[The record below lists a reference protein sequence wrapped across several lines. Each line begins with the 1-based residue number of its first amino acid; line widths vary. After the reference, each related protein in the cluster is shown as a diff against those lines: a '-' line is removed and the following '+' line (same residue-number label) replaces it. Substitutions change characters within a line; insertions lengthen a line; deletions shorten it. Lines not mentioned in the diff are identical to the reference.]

1 MGKTPWHGVGKI
13 FYVSIYHIKNTFMTT
28 GTEQTESRKD
38 NRTLIYGILVAAL
51 LGTWGYIIYDKNKT
65 SEKVS
70 TLSSQNTMI
79 TTERD
84 EVRDLYNSSL
94 SRLDSLMGENQ
105 NLADSVEGRNSE
117 VTKMKA
123 EIRKILANKNATA
136 ADLSRARKMINEL
149 NSKVETL
156 AAEVDKLKGENQELT
171 TTNEKITV
179 EKQQVEQTLTQTT
192 AQKDSINSA
201 LTETRDIA
209 STLKVSNISITPIN
223 EKSGGK
229 EKETT
234 TAKKVD
240 KLRIGFDL
248 DQNRL
253 APAGEKELYVSI
265 TAPDGTPISI
275 AGNGSGNFTTRE
287 EGEKFFTSKV
297 TVQYENTR
305 KVPVSFDFKQ
315 DKPFQTG
322 DYKIEVYHNG
332 FKIGEG
338 VRSLKKGGLFG

>member
-1 MGKTPWHGVGKI
+1 MI
-13 FYVSIYHIKNTFMTT
+13 T
-28 GTEQTESRKD
+28 GSEQTESRKD

-79 TTERD
+79 TSERD

-117 VTKMKA
+117 ITKMKN
-123 EIRKILANKNATA
+123 EIRKILANKNATS
-136 ADLSRARKMINEL
+136 ADLARARKMITEL
-149 NSKVETL
+149 NGKVETL
-156 AAEVDKLKGENQELT
+156 AAEVDKLTGENKELT
-171 TTNEKITV
+171 STNERITV
-179 EKQQVEQTLTQTT
+179 EKQQVEQNLSLTT

-201 LTETRDIA
+201 LEETRNIA
-209 STLKVSNISITPIN
+209 STLHVSGISITPLN
-223 EKSGGK
+223 DKNGGK

-234 TAKKVD
+234 NAKKVD
-240 KLRIGFDL
+240 RLRIAFDL

-265 TAPDGTPISI
+265 TGPDGKPISI
-275 AGNGSGNFTTRE
+275 AGNGSGTFTSRE

-297 TVQYENTR
+297 NVQYENTR
-305 KVPVSFDFKQ
+305 KIPVSFDWKQ
-315 DKPFQTG
+315 DAPFQTG

-338 VRSLKKGGLFG
+338 VRTLKKGGLFG